1 MNFQETITQIGHII
15 AFTGVMVMV
24 TGMLVAGVQGVREL
38 IRKELSSHE
47 IYTRTR
53 QRVGRGLVL
62 GLEVLVAAD
71 IIETV
76 AIEPTFNNIGVLAL
90 IVAVRTFLG
99 WSLAVELEGRWPW
112 QKSMEKEMSM
122 KTRSNHD
129 SDTSR

>member
-1 MNFQETITQIGHII
+1 MSYKEIITLIGHIV
-15 AFTGVMVMV
+15 AFTGVLVMV
-24 TGMLVAGVQGVREL
+24 AGMLLAGVQGVREL
-38 IRKELSSHE
+38 IRKELSTHE

-53 QRVGRGLVL
+53 QQVGRGLVL

-112 QKSMEKEMSM
+112 QK
-122 KTRSNHD
+122 KTEPE
-129 SDTSR
+129 TST

>member
-1 MNFQETITQIGHII
+1 MNFQETITQIGHIV
-15 AFTGVMVMV
+15 AFTGVLVMV
-24 TGMLVAGVQGVREL
+24 SGMLIAGIQGVRAL
-38 IRKELSSHE
+38 IRKEQSAHE

-53 QRVGRGLVL
+53 QQVGRGLVL

-112 QKSMEKEMSM
+112 QKKIETAIPIKA
-122 KTRSNHD
+122 RSHD
-129 SDTSR
+129 NSDRSS